1 MMDDELRKLLERVI
15 QNGEAIGEVYI
26 RLDILTEKV
35 SMVFVDLAYTLEHVK
50 KYLNEH
56 KEE

>member
-1 MMDDELRKLLERVI
+1 MDDELRKLLERVI